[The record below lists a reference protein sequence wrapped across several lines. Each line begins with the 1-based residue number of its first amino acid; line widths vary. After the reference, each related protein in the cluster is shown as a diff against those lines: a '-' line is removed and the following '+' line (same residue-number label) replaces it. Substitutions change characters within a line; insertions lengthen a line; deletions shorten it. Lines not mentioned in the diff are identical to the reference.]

1 MTFKTQ
7 LAADLEHMLDTDVFA
22 EALVIDGVT
31 VAASLQEVSFQEL
44 GPAFDGLLGKAA
56 RLYVAAADLAGDY
69 APGSEVVIDDETW
82 EVTDQV
88 IEAGMR
94 VINLQRVRS

>member
-7 LAADLEHMLDTDVFA
+7 LAADLDHMLDTDVFA
-22 EALVIDGVT
+22 DTFVIDGVS

-56 RLYVAAADLAGDY
+56 KLYAKAADLAGEY
-69 APGSEVVIDDETW
+69 APGSVMVIDDETW

-94 VINLQRVRS
+94 VISLHQVLS